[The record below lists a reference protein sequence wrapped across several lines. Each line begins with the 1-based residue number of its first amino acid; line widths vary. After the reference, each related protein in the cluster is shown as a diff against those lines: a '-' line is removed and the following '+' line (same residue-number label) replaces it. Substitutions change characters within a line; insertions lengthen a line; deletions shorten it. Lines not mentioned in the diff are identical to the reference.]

1 MYYRIIAKNSDG
13 TEAFAE
19 RLRTIRLI
27 DHDEC
32 YVVSVMGTAYYCHVS
47 ELVLNP
53 EVIRE
58 GAGGWLCRIRLEAD
72 HEEED

>member
-1 MYYRIIAKNSDG
+1 MYYRIITKNKER

-19 RLRTIRLI
+19 KLSNIRLL

-58 GAGGWLCRIRLEAD
+58 CAGGWLYRIRLEAE
-72 HEEED
+72 HEEG

>member
-1 MYYRIIAKNSDG
+1 MYYRIIAKNPEG
-13 TEAFAE
+13 TLAYAE
-19 RLRTIRLI
+19 KLSNIRLL

-32 YVVSVMGTAYYCHVS
+32 YVASVNGSAYYCPVS

-53 EVIRE
+53 DVIRE
-58 GAGGWLCRIRLEAD
+58 CSGGWLYRIRLEAD